1 MEPEGSLPHSQ
12 VPATCPYPETAK
24 SSPCP
29 PHPTSWRSV
38 LILFSHLCLG
48 LPNGLLPSG
57 FPAKTTIYT
66 SPVAHMCYMPLPSH
80 SSRFEHPNNI
90 GWAVH
95 LFICRSQWPCGL
107 RRRSSAARLLRLWVR
122 IPSGTRMFVVSV
134 VCCQVEVLRRI
145 DHSSRGVLLWHV
157 VCYKETSNTRRLK
170 PATGLWKIQ
179 PHWVVTPGKET
190 NICLYKDNDYF
201 SDRCM
206 FQN

>member
-1 MEPEGSLPHSQ
+1 
-12 VPATCPYPETAK
+12 
-24 SSPCP
+24 
-29 PHPTSWRSV
+29 
-38 LILFSHLCLG
+38 
-48 LPNGLLPSG
+48 
-57 FPAKTTIYT
+57 
-66 SPVAHMCYMPLPSH
+66 
-80 SSRFEHPNNI
+80 
-90 GWAVH
+90 
-95 LFICRSQWPCGL
+95 
-107 RRRSSAARLLRLWVR
+107 
-122 IPSGTRMFVVSV
+122 MFVVSV